1 MTKTALDRGCEAL
14 QREEWLT
21 AFEQLSAA
29 EAESSLEPQDLQSL
43 STAAYLLGKETEAT
57 EYLSRAHQAFLAEG
71 QIARAAR
78 CAFWLGFFAMFNRGM
93 AQAGGWFARAR
104 RLLEEAQLECVE
116 RGYLLIPEGIRLNYA
131 GEAKASYEIFIQAA
145 KVGEKFADKELLA
158 FARLGQGRS
167 LIRCGEIER
176 GVSLLDEAMVAV
188 TSGEVSPLAAGG
200 VYCAVIEA
208 CGEIFDLRR
217 AHEWTTALQNWCASK
232 PDMVPYRGH
241 CLIRRAEVLQLH
253 GEWTEALAEAQRA
266 CERMEQPMPKPG
278 VAVAFYRLAEIHRLR
293 GEFEDAERA
302 YRQASQWSPSPQP
315 GMALLR
321 LSQGQMDAAVAS
333 IRHAAAVVQE
343 PSKRAPILEAHV
355 EITLAANDIAAA
367 SAASAELAKISEAL
381 KAPLLEAMAAR
392 AGGAVQLANGS
403 AGSALVSLRKAF
415 MLFHELEAPYEAARA
430 RELMGL
436 ACRQQ
441 KNIDGADLEL
451 AAAREVF
458 AKLGAKSDVERV
470 DGLRQRKRSNGSA
483 ALTTRELEVLK
494 LIASGRTNRAIADHL
509 AISEKT
515 VARHVSNIFIK
526 LDLTSRAAATA
537 YAYKNGLV

>member
-392 AGGAVQLANGS
+392 ADGAVQLANGN

-415 MLFHELEAPYEAARA
+415 MLFHKLEAPYEAARA
-430 RELMGL
+430 RELIGL

-509 AISEKT
+509 EISEKT